1 MHSDEKFRRSEC
13 KSRFKSAI
21 AKELIEKIA
30 GISARFG
37 ARPVQRARVHCDTTN
52 EIARYQIR
60 TSEVRCCVVG
70 SNRYVL
76 LGLECNKRTPK
87 LVERGKTNEAVRGG
101 ARRWPRRLKIPLRSH
116 VPRLGHRTP
125 MPSLSNGTESPL
137 FRCATSLAR
146 AFRPIP
152 QNPTFHLFHD

>member
-1 MHSDEKFRRSEC
+1 MYFLRKNISLTKNFVVLSVDRGSKLV
-13 KSRFKSAI
+13 KGLI
-21 AKELIEKIA
+21 KEMA
-30 GISARFG
+30 GISVGFG
-37 ARPVQRARVHCDTTN
+37 ARLVRRARVHCDAANDT
-52 EIARYQIR
+52 RYQIR
-60 TSEVRCCVVG
+60 TSEVRSSVVG

-137 FRCATSLAR
+137 FRCATSR
-146 AFRPIP
+146 SAFASLPSGRSRK
-152 QNPTFHLFHD
+152 T